1 MLAQR
6 VQRLVEDFMF
16 LKLNCVCCFQNGGE
30 TILSMDTLFG
40 FPRNKSAGVSHRDPL
55 LKDVFFYDQLE
66 VDRFVSENE
75 CGKGN
80 QMVSMLFLTCCLYY
94 S

>member
-1 MLAQR
+1 
-6 VQRLVEDFMF
+6 MF
-16 LKLNCVCCFQNGGE
+16 FKLNCVCCFQNGGK
-30 TILSMDTLFG
+30 TILSMDALFG
-40 FPRNKSAGVSHRDPL
+40 LPRKKSAGVSHRDPL

>member
-1 MLAQR
+1 MYVVFRMEAKLFYPWMLY
-6 VQRLVEDFMF
+6 
-16 LKLNCVCCFQNGGE
+16 
-30 TILSMDTLFG
+30 FG
-40 FPRNKSAGVSHRDPL
+40 LPRKKSAGVSHRDPL